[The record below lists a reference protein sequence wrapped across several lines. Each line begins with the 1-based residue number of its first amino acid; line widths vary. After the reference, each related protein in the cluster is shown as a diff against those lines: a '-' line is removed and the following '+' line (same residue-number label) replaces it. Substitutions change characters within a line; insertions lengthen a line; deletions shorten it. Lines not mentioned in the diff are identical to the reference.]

1 MLEKV
6 HLHFTVRKENFTVRY
21 NFSVLEK
28 KNSLLEVNTVKKLF
42 SSVLVRDKNTVTKL
56 TVKQIYISVLGK
68 DQYSV
73 RKNTLL
79 QC

>member
-1 MLEKV
+1 MLE
-6 HLHFTVRKENFTVRY
+6 
-21 NFSVLEK
+21 

-73 RKNTLL
+73 RKKHFITVLGVCDFTVRNYTAFSKPDTTVLAV
-79 QC
+79 

>member
-1 MLEKV
+1 M
-6 HLHFTVRKENFTVRY
+6 HFTVRKENFTVRY
-21 NFSVLEK
+21 NFSVLE

-73 RKNTLL
+73 RKTLYYSVRGM
-79 QC
+79 